1 MEINPYVEDFNIRK
15 HRDLK
20 YAMKFIFASVEIIIA
35 FASVSIDRL
44 FLQAREQSRHVSFR

>member
-44 FLQAREQSRHVSFR
+44 FLQAREQPRHVSFR